1 MDANTELKKEAT
13 KEANRIKKKLQEA
26 GISDLK
32 MEMLEPVIINTSWM
46 KAKLDDA
53 RQQIKGS
60 SVAIPYNNG
69 GNQKGIRE
77 NPLFKGYEAL
87 WKSYMQGIK
96 ILLEQL
102 PQEAAEVKEEELE
115 RPKTMLEIVRERHR
129 A

>member
-1 MDANTELKKEAT
+1 MDANAELKKQAT
-13 KEANRIKKKLQEA
+13 KEVNRIKKKLQEA

-60 SVAIPYNNG
+60 SVAIPYSNG

-96 ILLEQL
+96 ILLDQL
-102 PQEAAEVKEEELE
+102 PQEAVEVKEEELE
-115 RPKTMLEIVRERHR
+115 RPKTMLELVRERHR